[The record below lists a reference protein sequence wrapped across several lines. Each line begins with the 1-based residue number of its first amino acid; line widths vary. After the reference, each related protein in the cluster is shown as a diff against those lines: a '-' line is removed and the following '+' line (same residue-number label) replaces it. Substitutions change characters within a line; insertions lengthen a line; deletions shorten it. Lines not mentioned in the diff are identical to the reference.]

1 MENRKNSKEWLIIF
15 IILITMF
22 TIAGT
27 YAFFNIKEYYEGTFE
42 VEIRSKGID
51 TFTLEKTEDVDL
63 DLNEYNFS
71 KGIGHN
77 IVGETDI
84 NPVLETSNEKA
95 KICYKLE
102 MRLPDEQVFNYT
114 NGNNPEVMLDVLFSK
129 DGENYTKLIDSM
141 DITATTGSVP
151 VPVTMGSD
159 NYKHSIETTRHKKTK
174 YYYKARVTFVYYE
187 SVDQSINNNKEFAS
201 SLNAN
206 VVEC

>member
-1 MENRKNSKEWLIIF
+1 MKDKKNSKEWLIIF

-27 YAFFNIKEYYEGTFE
+27 YAFLNIQEYYKGTFE

-51 TFTLEKTEDVDL
+51 TFILEKTADVNL

-77 IVGETDI
+77 IVGETNI
-84 NPVLETSNEKA
+84 NPILETSNEKS
-95 KICYKLE
+95 KICYKLD
-102 MRLPDEQVFNYT
+102 MKLPDEQVFNYS
-114 NGNNPEVMLDVLFSK
+114 NGDNPEVILDILFSK
-129 DGENYTKLIDSM
+129 DGVNYSKLIENM
-141 DITATTGSVP
+141 DITATTGLVP
-151 VPVTMGSD
+151 IPVAIGSD
-159 NYKHSIETTRHKKTK
+159 NYKHSIEATRDKKTK
-174 YYYKARVTFVYYE
+174 YYYKAKVTFVYYE
-187 SVDQSINNNKEFAS
+187 NVDQSINNNKEFAS